1 LRTWGKTVRQ
11 SETHKPELGLPTV
24 YLVGAGP
31 GDPELLTLKAL
42 RLLREAEVVVYDRL
56 ISQDVLDLIPK
67 GTARIY
73 AGKAS
78 GDHARPQDETN
89 DLLVK
94 LARAG
99 HRVVRLKGG
108 DPFIFGRGS
117 EEALYLARYGVPCEV
132 VPGITAA
139 AGCAASVGMP
149 LTHRGLATS
158 VRFVTGHCC
167 AGRPL
172 DLNWASLADPNTTL
186 VVYMGLA
193 HISEIACRL
202 IEAGLPADTPAA
214 AVANGTLSD
223 ERLVVATLATLADQ
237 VQLASF
243 PAPVLFVIGRVVEV
257 LEDLRACRLP
267 VSDSAA
273 GAAER
278 AQNA

>member
-1 LRTWGKTVRQ
+1 V
-11 SETHKPELGLPTV
+11 PTV

-31 GDPELLTLKAL
+31 GDVELLTLKAV
-42 RLLREAEVVVYDRL
+42 RLLQEAEVVVYDRL
-56 ISQDVLDLIPK
+56 ISQAILDLIPK

-78 GDHARPQDETN
+78 GDHVRPQDETN
-89 DLLVK
+89 ELLVK

-108 DPFIFGRGS
+108 DPLTFGRGS
-117 EEALYLARYGVPCEV
+117 EEALHLARHGVPCEI
-132 VPGITAA
+132 VPGVTAA
-139 AGCAASVGMP
+139 AGCAASAGLP

-172 DLNWASLADPNTTL
+172 DLNWASLADPDTTL

-214 AVANGTLSD
+214 AVANGTLRD
-223 ERLVVATLATLADQ
+223 EQLVIATLATLADRVQ
-237 VQLASF
+237 VAAFS
-243 PAPVLFVIGRVVEV
+243 APVLFVIGRVVEV
-257 LEDLRACRLP
+257 LEELTACRRDL
-267 VSDSAA
+267 A
-273 GAAER
+273 GGEAVAPER
-278 AQNA
+278 VRNA